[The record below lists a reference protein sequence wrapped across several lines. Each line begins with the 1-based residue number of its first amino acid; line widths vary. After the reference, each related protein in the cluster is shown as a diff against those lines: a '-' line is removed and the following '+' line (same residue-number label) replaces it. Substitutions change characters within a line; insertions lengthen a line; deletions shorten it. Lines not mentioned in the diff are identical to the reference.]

1 MSPRRARLGH
11 QRPGQGAGGAGG
23 LESVPRGPGLSSG
36 CESQGSLNVEW
47 LQACSRVGTLALQ
60 ES

>member
-1 MSPRRARLGH
+1 MSICRAGLGH
-11 QRPGQGAGGAGG
+11 YRPGQGVGGAEG

-36 CESQGSLNVEW
+36 CESQGSLIAEL